1 MLLIFQRAQIY
12 GIKIGFHL
20 EPYQGRTASTVV
32 EDIKVALRDFGSSS
46 VYARDPIK
54 SLPIFYIYDSYQ
66 IKPEKEMNSLVSL
79 LRQEMR

>member
-1 MLLIFQRAQIY
+1 M
-12 GIKIGFHL
+12 
-20 EPYQGRTASTVV
+20 V

-66 IKPEKEMNSLVSL
+66 IKPEEWRVALDKIRETEYDAYIVGLLVESIHLNSVVQAGFNAAYRTGS
-79 LRQEMR
+79 